1 MPQSPPTRF
10 ARSRYW
16 LIGFGLTAALVSVSG
31 IGASV
36 AQAQAVRMSGEYH
49 SSNGALIDLP
59 FNPPTVAC
67 STAANDARCHRHQQV
82 SSGSPQPPILN
93 KPQTGVTGSAT
104 ALTAG
109 AGTNRPGLQVGGA
122 VTLPTHL
129 MSQMAGPQFRQFQD
143 TAAVYGESN
152 FTFQLPGG
160 ARAKNP
166 PAQTRQLAARSFSL
180 GNPTAHGQN
189 NGLTTADSSYV
200 HRAGVDTTVTRVSG
214 LGQLTIR
221 YSGGNGFGGTMA
233 ALLDG
238 TGHLFVA
245 GPSIDAI
252 FPTSQQPVVGRVP
265 IGSGP
270 SMLRTENGAGW
281 DYTVMRTQPAGLFK
295 GFPSAPS
302 VIATPCPA
310 TPPPTPGC
318 NVVSGFDT
326 NGFSVAPLPG
336 ATTTKHLFA
345 WTTGTISIVKT
356 DIRGIFTITATVTAM
371 GYDTIGVSSM
381 GGPQRNLGLVA
392 GSYAIR
398 NDGLTSQLNVQMIG
412 VDLAFVPEPGAT
424 GALTSGLGLLGVLGG
439 RRRR

>member
-1 MPQSPPTRF
+1 MPQRPSFRLTRSIFRPICF
-10 ARSRYW
+10 A
-16 LIGFGLTAALVSVSG
+16 LACGLTMAAS
-31 IGASV
+31 I

-49 SSNGALIDLP
+49 SSAGALLDLP

-67 STAANDARCHRHQQV
+67 STATNDARCHRHLLVV
-82 SSGSPQPPILN
+82 SGVPQPPVLN
-93 KPQTGVTGSAT
+93 KPQAGVTGSAT

-109 AGTNRPGLQVGGA
+109 TGTNRPGLQVGGA
-122 VTLPTHL
+122 VMLPTHL
-129 MSQMAGPQFRQFQD
+129 MSQMAGPQFRQFQNN
-143 TAAVYGESN
+143 AVVYGESN
-152 FTFQLPGG
+152 FTFQLPGA
-160 ARAKNP
+160 ARGKNP

-189 NGLTTADSSYV
+189 NGLAISDSGYV
-200 HRAGVDTTVTRVSG
+200 YRQGVDTTVTRVSG

-238 TGHLFVA
+238 TGHLFLA

-270 SMLRTENGAGW
+270 SMLRTDKGAGW
-281 DYTVMRTQPAGLFK
+281 DYTVMRTQPVGFWK
-295 GFPSAPS
+295 GFPSTPS
-302 VIATPCPA
+302 VIAPPCPA

-318 NVVSGFDT
+318 NVVNGFDT
-326 NGFSVAPLPG
+326 NGFSIATLPG

-356 DIRGIFTITATVTAM
+356 DIRGILTITATVTAM
-371 GYDTIGVSSM
+371 GYDTMGVSSM
-381 GGPQRNLGLVA
+381 GGPQRNIGLVA

-398 NDGLTSQLNVQMIG
+398 DDGLTSQLNMQMIG
-412 VDLAFVPEPGAT
+412 VDLAFVPEPGMTA
-424 GALTSGLGLLGVLGG
+424 AVVSGLGLLGLLGA